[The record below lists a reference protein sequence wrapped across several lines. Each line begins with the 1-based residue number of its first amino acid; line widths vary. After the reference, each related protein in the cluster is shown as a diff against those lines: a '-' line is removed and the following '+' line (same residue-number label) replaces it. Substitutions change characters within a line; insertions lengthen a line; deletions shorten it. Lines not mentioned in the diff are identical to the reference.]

1 MYIKTRK
8 KDEGTIT
15 KNAYSEET
23 GANQTKGAIVEAEK
37 KKEAGLS
44 WGAFFSFICLV
55 FRLASI
61 IALFTIAFRFT
72 HQTLRSDCKEPTY
85 IYRKADVS
93 ILPHD

>member
-8 KDEGTIT
+8 KDEETIT

-55 FRLASI
+55 FSFGLHHRAIYYRVSFYSSNASI
-61 IALFTIAFRFT
+61 RLQRAYL
-72 HQTLRSDCKEPTY
+72 HLQKS
-85 IYRKADVS
+85 
-93 ILPHD
+93 

>member
-8 KDEGTIT
+8 KDEETIT

-55 FRLASI
+55 FSFGLHHRAIYYRASFYSPNASI
-61 IALFTIAFRFT
+61 RLQRAYL
-72 HQTLRSDCKEPTY
+72 HLQKS
-85 IYRKADVS
+85 
-93 ILPHD
+93 